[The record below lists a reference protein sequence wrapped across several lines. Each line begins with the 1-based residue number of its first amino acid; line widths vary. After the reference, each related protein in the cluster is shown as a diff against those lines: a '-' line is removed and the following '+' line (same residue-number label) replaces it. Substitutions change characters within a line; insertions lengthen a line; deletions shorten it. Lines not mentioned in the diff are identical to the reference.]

1 MNKAISIL
9 LLLFVAL
16 TINAENEAEQIHI
29 SVAMSQQ
36 CPLDNNTKTLL
47 KNKLLSLATQNGVA
61 ATECRNK
68 YC

>member
-16 TINAENEAEQIHI
+16 TINAENEAEQIDI

-36 CPLDNNTKTLL
+36 CPLDNNT
-47 KNKLLSLATQNGVA
+47 
-61 ATECRNK
+61 
-68 YC
+68 

>member
-47 KNKLLSLATQNGVA
+47 KNKLLS
-61 ATECRNK
+61 
-68 YC
+68 